1 MKKILLLL
9 ASACALSLTAAPT
22 KYLKYV
28 ELTETQYFQT
38 EFVPTGNTV
47 VEAQVALRDVGAT
60 RCIFCAR
67 TYDSAGGKSNGTYSL
82 FLIKGGNVL
91 TWRYDYNNSNSTKS
105 SAAVALVAD
114 TVQYIRMAPD
124 GLFLQGT
131 TQYVTN
137 TPTTFVDASTKMAI
151 GASHTGAGFSSPGNF
166 CKGRYYGF
174 KIWDSPGGTLVH
186 DFVPAKAMDGEVERP
201 CLWDRVTAT
210 PFFATLTGT
219 SPTEITA
226 GPEVTLPQDVSLRE
240 DVLNRGFAFTPFG
253 NQAHPDGYGYAR
265 LFDGVTY
272 TTSTQPDAM
281 LARWLGT
288 DASEQGVSVGNDYFA
303 SRSGAL
309 VAYTLHKVSMKS
321 FGIHARA
328 PTAWRIEGVAATAA
342 EDVWETVDEQTAF
355 AWPGNCDMKAD
366 TVNPASEADSTVRLE
381 VPAAMRKPYRKL
393 RFVPTGS
400 YAKSNYPSESYPYSL
415 MEVDFRV
422 ADAKSGFDDDELVI
436 TGVPNEYGVA
446 DPAYG
451 SHAGYVAEQEYTL
464 TAPTTC
470 FANAAETLQAVCTGW
485 KLYSYDNDGKV
496 WVFNEEDPNSQGTGN
511 VCAYVHPGAPRKL
524 EWQYK
529 LQAKVEVSASG
540 AGTAALAE
548 GTGPWFDLGSAVT
561 LVTAATGDDV
571 FRRWD
576 GVPADAVVSD
586 GMVTFTITEPVAA
599 VACYGGV
606 RYVSTGGKDSNDGR
620 SDTTPFKTVAKAITD
635 LGTIGGIVYIAD
647 GTYSE
652 AKPGVNGQ
660 PALRITND
668 VELVGHVGDASKVK
682 VTVAQD
688 SSKYYHLLHI
698 GHPQAKVRWVTLMG
712 GRTGYNGNSDKGG
725 VLTIS
730 SAGGIVEDCVI
741 SGGICDRWG
750 QQGAGAYMYGG
761 RISRSR
767 FTDNK
772 LSSAESQYGA
782 GLFLAGGLVED
793 CLFDNNDGYKG
804 GAVAASGG
812 KIVNCTVVKNTGN
825 TMSGVY
831 LRSASVKVVNTAIFG
846 NTLTGSA
853 AASAKVYSGSGS
865 CFINCAS
872 DVAISG
878 GVNCRT
884 GDSGFVNLSGG
895 DYHLGSTSI
904 CLDGGADRG
913 DYGAVSLRD
922 YGNQPRVVGSAVD
935 IGCYENQQDN
945 LECDFGWEAESRIV
959 PTTVTLTGNVL
970 GTTAEVSY
978 QWVISNQTTGAS
990 VTVPYSTSPVYAF
1003 ESEDPGLYA
1012 VTLKVSAGANEVTKL
1027 RTSLFRLA
1035 VSDLYV
1041 VNGNPSAQF
1050 PYATEK
1056 TAAGDVATALGASA
1070 PGSTVHV
1077 MPGTYTLASEIFVSQ
1092 AVRLVGEG
1100 RKNTDVVLSVP
1111 SGRNLRVMSVNAT
1124 GAVVCNLTLDGGRAT
1139 YNNDNAGG
1147 CLWLKNN
1154 GGMVSNCV
1162 LRAGTTEGGYGYYA
1176 GAAYIQG
1183 GLLTHC
1189 TITGCSAWTAENHT
1203 HARVVEMEA
1212 GTMSNCLITGN
1223 NTSPS
1228 DGPVIVLKGSSKM
1241 ENCTFV
1247 GNGIANGRVGVSLE
1261 SSSATVLNCALFG
1274 TTPNGAY
1281 AACGG
1286 TLDASVKWPWRYYN
1300 CASDGGIS
1308 GTFNGTTYYGMNCQ
1322 RNVSQ
1327 AASLQPGNYRPVKHG
1342 PLINNSAK
1350 PTYLPEVDL
1359 AGKPRV
1365 YKGGLD
1371 IGCYEDF
1378 ESGLSL
1384 IIR

>member
-9 ASACALSLTAAPT
+9 ASACALSLAAAPT

-28 ELTETQYFQT
+28 ELTGTQYFRT
-38 EFVPTGNTV
+38 EFVPTANTV
-47 VEAQVALRDVGAT
+47 VEAQVALRDVSAN

-67 TYDSAGGKSNGTYSL
+67 TYEGGVNKGTYTL
-82 FLIKGGNVL
+82 FMIPASGGS
-91 TWRYDYNNSNSTKS
+91 TWRYDYNTGTKS
-105 SAAVALVAD
+105 SAKISLATN
-114 TVQYIRMAPD
+114 TVQYLRMAPD

-137 TPTTFVDASTKMAI
+137 TTPQFADVSTKMAI
-151 GASHTGAGFSSPGNF
+151 GASHNGTGFPSPGNF

-174 KIWDSPGGTLVH
+174 KIWDSPGGTLMH

-201 CLWDRVTAT
+201 CLWDRVTAK
-210 PFFATLTGT
+210 PFFATLTGG

-226 GPEVTLPQDVSLRE
+226 GPEVTLPQDISLRE

-253 NQAHPDGYGYAR
+253 TQAHPDGYGCAR

-272 TTSTQPDAM
+272 TTSTLADAL

-288 DASEQGVSVGNDYFA
+288 DASEQGVSVGSGYF
-303 SRSGAL
+303 SNRSGAL
-309 VAYTLHKVSMKS
+309 VAYTLHKVSMRS
-321 FGIHARA
+321 PGVHCLA
-328 PTAWRIEGVAATAA
+328 PTAWRIEGVAAKSA
-342 EDVWETVDEQTAF
+342 EDVWVTVDEQTAF
-355 AWPGNCDMKAD
+355 VWPGSPDMTAGD
-366 TVNPASEADSTVRLE
+366 VDPASEADSTVRLE

-393 RFVPTGS
+393 RFVPTDS
-400 YAKSNYPSESYPYSL
+400 YAKSNSASEYPYSL

-422 ADAKSGFDDDELVI
+422 ADAEPGFGDDELVI
-436 TGVPNEYGVA
+436 SGVPSEYGVA

-464 TAPTTC
+464 TAPATC
-470 FANAAETLQAVCTGW
+470 FANAAETLEAVCTGW

-511 VCAYVHPGAPRKL
+511 VCTYVHPGEPRKL

-540 AGTAALAE
+540 AGTADFAD
-548 GTGPWFDLGSAVT
+548 GTGPWFDFGSEVT

-576 GVPADAVVSD
+576 GVPADAVVTD
-586 GMVTFTITEPVAA
+586 GRVTFTITEPISVVAR
-599 VACYGGV
+599 YGGV
-606 RYVSTGGKDSNDGR
+606 RYVSTKGKDSDDGR

-635 LGTIGGIVYIAD
+635 LGTVGGIVYIAD

-652 AKPGVNGQ
+652 AKPGVNKE
-660 PALRITND
+660 PALRISND
-668 VELVGHVGDASKVK
+668 IELVGHVGDVSKVAL
-682 VTVAQD
+682 TVAQD
-688 SSKYYHLLHI
+688 SDKYYHLLHI
-698 GHPQAKVRWVTLMG
+698 EHPQAKVRWVTLTG
-712 GRTGYNGNSDKGG
+712 GRTGCEGNEDKGG

-750 QQGAGAYMYGG
+750 QVGAGAYMAAG
-761 RISRSR
+761 RVSRTR
-767 FTDNK
+767 FTNNK
-772 LSSAESQYGA
+772 LSNADAQYGA
-782 GLFLAGGLVED
+782 ALQLSGGLVED

-804 GAVAASGG
+804 GAVALSGG
-812 KIVNCTVVKNTGN
+812 KLVNCTVAKNTGN

-831 LRSASVKVVNTAIFG
+831 ICSSSAKVVNTAIFG
-846 NTLTGSA
+846 NTLSGSA
-853 AASAKVYSGSGS
+853 AASAKVYAGSGS

-872 DVAISG
+872 DVEISG

-884 GDSGFVNLSGG
+884 GESGFVNLSGG

-913 DYGAVSLRD
+913 DYGTVSLLD

-978 QWVISNQTTGAS
+978 LWVISNQTTGAS

-1003 ESEDPGLYA
+1003 ETGDPGLYA
-1012 VTLKVSAGANEVTKL
+1012 VTLKVSAGANEATKS
-1027 RTSLFRLA
+1027 RTSLFRLS

-1041 VNGNPSAQF
+1041 VNGNSSARF
-1050 PYATEK
+1050 PYATEE
-1056 TAAGDVATALGASA
+1056 TAAGDVATALEVSA

-1077 MPGTYTLASEIFVSQ
+1077 MPGTYTLSSEISVSQ
-1092 AVRLVGEG
+1092 AVRIVGEG

-1111 SGRNLRVMSVNAT
+1111 TERNVRVMSVNAT
-1124 GAVVCNLTLDGGRAT
+1124 GAAVCNLTLDGGKAG
-1139 YNNDNAGG
+1139 YNNSNAGG
-1147 CLWLKNN
+1147 CLWLKND

-1162 LRAGTTEGGYGYYA
+1162 LRAGTTGGGWGDYA
-1176 GAAYIQG
+1176 GGAYIQG

-1189 TITGCSAWTAENHT
+1189 LITGCSAWTDNNYT
-1203 HARVVEMEA
+1203 HARVVEMEG
-1212 GTMSNCLITGN
+1212 GTMSNCLITEN
-1223 NTSPS
+1223 NMNPS
-1228 DGPVIVLKGSSKM
+1228 EGPVIVLKGSSMM

-1247 GNGIANGRVGVSLE
+1247 GNGIADGRVGVSLE
-1261 SSSATVLNCALFG
+1261 SYSATARNCAIFG
-1274 TTPNGAY
+1274 TTPNGAHT
-1281 AACGG
+1281 ACGG
-1286 TLDASVKWPWRYYN
+1286 TLDTNVKWPWRYYN
-1300 CASDGGIS
+1300 CASDSSIS
-1308 GTFNGTTYYGMNCQ
+1308 GTLDGTTYSGMNCQ
-1322 RNVSQ
+1322 RGVSQ

-1342 PLINNSAK
+1342 PLINNSAT

-1378 ESGLSL
+1378 DSCLVL
-1384 IIR
+1384 TIR